1 MISLDFWKN
10 KKVFITG
17 NTGFKGSWLS
27 QWLLHLGADIRG
39 FALEPEKLS
48 LFNILKLTD
57 CYETVFGDVRNRD
70 TLLKAAS
77 QFSPDIIIHM
87 AAQPLVRSSYS
98 EPVLTLETNIL
109 GTIYI
114 NDIARKINNLQC
126 ILNVTTDKVY
136 ENDESGKQYDENDR
150 LGGVDPYS
158 TSKACSEL
166 ISSTFK
172 NSFFLNTQL
181 SSCVAR
187 SGNVIGGG
195 DFSKD
200 RIIPDLYRALKNNTT
215 LIVRN
220 PNSVRPWQ
228 HVLDPLSGYLLL
240 IEKQFEGEKELAAPF
255 NFGPL
260 DNSSISVKDLIDEM
274 MKYSNLNLE
283 IEELTHVG
291 DELHESNL
299 LSLDCSKA
307 QKLLGWSPKLSIKKT
322 AKLTIDWY
330 TAFRE
335 ELDMKDFTIMQI
347 KDYQKEI
354 L

>member
-27 QWLLHLGADIRG
+27 QWLLHLGAEIKG

-48 LFNILKLTD
+48 LFNILELSE
-57 CYETVFGDVRNRD
+57 CYETVAADIRNQD
-70 TLLKAAS
+70 ALFKAVS
-77 QFSPDIIIHM
+77 QFKPDIIIHM

-98 EPVLTLETNIL
+98 EPVKTLETNIL

-114 NDIARKINNLQC
+114 NEIARKINNLSC

-136 ENDESGKQYDENDR
+136 ENDESGKQYEENDK
-150 LGGVDPYS
+150 LGGFDPYS
-158 TSKACSEL
+158 ASKACSEL
-166 ISSTFK
+166 ISSTFN
-172 NSFFLNTQL
+172 NSFFLNSQV

-195 DFSKD
+195 DFSED
-200 RIIPDLYRALKNNTT
+200 RIIPDLHRAVENNSILT
-215 LIVRN
+215 IRN

-240 IEKQFEGEKELAAPF
+240 IEKQFEGDKELASPF

-260 DNSSISVKDLIDEM
+260 DNSCISVQDLINEM
-274 MKYSNLNLE
+274 VNCSNLKLE
-283 IEELTHVG
+283 IDYLTQS
-291 DELHESNL
+291 DNELHESNL

-307 QKLLGWSPKLSIKKT
+307 RKLLRWSPKLSIQET

-330 TAFRE
+330 NSFRE
-335 ELDMKDFTIMQI
+335 NLDMKEFTIKQI
-347 KDYQKEI
+347 KNYQREI
-354 L
+354 A